1 MLLNIK
7 ISVEQDEERSKEWL
21 VNTDPVNFNTS
32 LLIIHFSAIETLI
45 CHKEI
50 EFNRVYFLRFRKNYD
65 K

>member
-7 ISVEQDEERSKEWL
+7 ISVEQDEEHSKEWL
-21 VNTDPVNFNTS
+21 ANTDFNTS
-32 LLIIHFSAIETLI
+32 LLIIHFSAVETLI